1 MFFEFSVDRNWGF
14 PGGSVVKNPPAS
26 AGNVDSI
33 PGLGRSPRVGNGSPL
48 QYSHLENPMDRGSW
62 WATFHGIAKS
72 LTQLKRLNMHTHQ
85 YILFLLLTNW
95 GSSVICFFFW
105 LLFLAFLI
113 GLTNHSKVE
122 KKDYLWHLGGVYNI
136 IYILGERHQNV
147 FAATF

>member
-62 WATFHGIAKS
+62 WATVHGIAKS

-95 GSSVICFFFW
+95 GSSVIFFFFW

>member
-62 WATFHGIAKS
+62 WATVHGIAKS

-85 YILFLLLTNW
+85 YILFLLLTN
-95 GSSVICFFFW
+95 
-105 LLFLAFLI
+105 
-113 GLTNHSKVE
+113 
-122 KKDYLWHLGGVYNI
+122 
-136 IYILGERHQNV
+136 
-147 FAATF
+147 